1 MSKQWMSLKDAAAML
16 GVHPSTVR
24 KWSNEGKLPV
34 YLTDGGHRRYVA
46 SEVEL
51 WQQSR
56 VNPEK
61 VDTEKMIQ
69 QVIGA
74 LRVTVRG
81 LQLESEG
88 WYTQLDPEAR
98 EQFRSSGRFLVQGM
112 VQILASPGEDSDAQA
127 QSVGY
132 EYASRSRKYHIPTT
146 AAVRAFLFFRSHLL
160 EAIVS
165 AYQSARI
172 TSPAAWGEMVH
183 KFDQFT
189 DRALLIILETNET
202 HG

>member
-1 MSKQWMSLKDAAAML
+1 
-16 GVHPSTVR
+16 
-24 KWSNEGKLPV
+24 
-34 YLTDGGHRRYVA
+34 
-46 SEVEL
+46 
-51 WQQSR
+51 
-56 VNPEK
+56 
-61 VDTEKMIQ
+61 
-69 QVIGA
+69 
-74 LRVTVRG
+74 
-81 LQLESEG
+81 
-88 WYTQLDPEAR
+88 LDPEAR
-98 EQFRSSGRFLVQGM
+98 EQFRSSGRYLVQGM
-112 VQILASPGEDSDAQA
+112 VQILASPDEDSDAQA

-165 AYQSARI
+165 AYQTAHI

-189 DRALLIILETNET
+189 DRALLILLETNET